1 MTFIVLNPITSEIF
15 NFDDVN
21 LANIKVEEL
30 KTIVS
35 ISEDYRFTI
44 TKEIIIGTDTIWS
57 SADLNNDPEDCIYQV
72 FNTFTGQHEEYNSLS
87 SAVSRKEELKLQFI
101 NSFTFIRE
109 VLPFT
114 NDDLTLTNEDIEILK
129 SNGSITDEGIEI
141 LRSNGFIV

>member
-1 MTFIVLNPITSEIF
+1 MTFIVLNPITSETF

-30 KTIVS
+30 KTVVS

-44 TKEIIIGTDTIWS
+44 TKEIIIGTDTMWS
-57 SADLNNDPEDCIYQV
+57 SADLNNDAEDCIYQV

-101 NSFTFIRE
+101 NSLTFIRE
-109 VLPFT
+109 ELPLID
-114 NDDLTLTNEDIEILK
+114 DDLTLTDEDIEILK
-129 SNGSITDEGIEI
+129 STTYLEADTD
-141 LRSNGFIV
+141 FIKLLEKKV

>member
-1 MTFIVLNPITSEIF
+1 MTFIVLNPITSETF

-57 SADLNNDPEDCIYQV
+57 SVDLNNDPEDCIYQV

-101 NSFTFIRE
+101 NSLTFIRE

>member
-57 SADLNNDPEDCIYQV
+57 SVDLNNDPEDCIYQV

-101 NSFTFIRE
+101 NSLTFIRE